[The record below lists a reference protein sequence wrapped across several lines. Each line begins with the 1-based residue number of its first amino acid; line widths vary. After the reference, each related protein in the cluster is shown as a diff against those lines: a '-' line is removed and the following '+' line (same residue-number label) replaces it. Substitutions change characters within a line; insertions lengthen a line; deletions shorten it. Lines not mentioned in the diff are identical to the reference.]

1 MREGIDSSLILFLI
15 TGLRDSILNE
25 IEIEYKKSPVQPLLP
40 AQGAV
45 LCALSKRKQSMR
57 DISAKILRNQSS
69 ITPIIQSLEN
79 LKLIARTPSEKDLR
93 ITLVNLTE
101 SGVLA
106 RKEILRL
113 SRKVH
118 LWLFSGTTTKDR
130 SELFRILHRMRENL
144 IQKHTDRTRTK
155 NK

>member
-1 MREGIDSSLILFLI
+1 MLEGLDSSLILYLI

-25 IEIEYKKSPVQPLLP
+25 IEIEYKKSPIQKLLP

-45 LCALSKRKQSMR
+45 LCALSKKKQSMR

-79 LKLIARTPSEKDLR
+79 LKLIVRTTSEKDQR

-101 SGVLA
+101 SGTVA

-118 LWLFSGTTTKDR
+118 LWLFSGTTAKDR
-130 SELFRILHRMRENL
+130 SELFRILNRMRENL
-144 IQKHTDRTRTK
+144 IQKQTARTK
-155 NK
+155 TKKK

>member
-1 MREGIDSSLILFLI
+1 MPADSDSSSILYLI

-25 IEIEYKKSPVQPLLP
+25 IEIEYNKSLIYKLLP

-45 LCALSKRKQSMR
+45 LCALSKKKQSMR
-57 DISAKILRNQSS
+57 DVSAKILRNQSS
-69 ITPIIQSLEN
+69 ITPIVQSLEN
-79 LKLIARTPSEKDLR
+79 RKLIVRTESEKDRR

-101 SGVLA
+101 SGVIA

-113 SRKVH
+113 SRRIH

-130 SELFRILHRMRENL
+130 SDLFRILGRMRENL
-144 IQKHTDRTRTK
+144 IQKQKHRKK
-155 NK
+155 NKNE